1 MLKKTLP
8 FIALLVIA
16 AIFLA
21 SMSTKESIMP
31 NPVILPA
38 VPMQL
43 DFAGEKVPLESSDVF
58 ERMDRELLV
67 NTFWHSNSILMLKRA
82 EKYFPIIEPI
92 LSSHGIP
99 EDFKYL
105 AVIES
110 GLINATSPA
119 GAKGFWQLM
128 RGTAREYGLEVNS
141 NVDERLHLEFST
153 EVACIYLKKAYEK
166 FGSWTLAAAAYN
178 AGRSRVA
185 RYLDYQ
191 QADNYYD
198 LLFGEETGRYVFR
211 ILAAKLLFENPE
223 LYGFNLSSQ
232 QKYTPNEVRWV
243 DVDTAI
249 VSLAKFA
256 SNFDMNYKELKLLN
270 PWLLEPHLNNKSRKP
285 YKIAVKSD

>member
-1 MLKKTLP
+1 MYRKPL
-8 FIALLVIA
+8 F
-16 AIFLA
+16 IFLTA
-21 SMSTKESIMP
+21 FLVVVIVATSTPKSNMP
-31 NPVILPA
+31 TPVK
-38 VPMQL
+38 VPTVPNQL
-43 DFAGEKVPLESSDVF
+43 DFAGENVPLFDADVY

-92 LSSHGIP
+92 LASYKVP
-99 EDFKYL
+99 DDFKYL

-110 GLINATSPA
+110 GLMNATSPA

-128 RGTAREYGLEVNS
+128 RATAREYGLEVNS
-141 NVDERLHLEFST
+141 NVDERLHLELST
-153 EVACIYLKKAYEK
+153 KVACTYLNRAYEK

-178 AGRSRVA
+178 AGRSRVS

-191 QADNYYD
+191 QVDNYYD

-223 LYGFNLSSQ
+223 VYGFDLSNQ
-232 QKYTPNEVRWV
+232 QKYTPNTIRLV

-249 VSLAKFA
+249 VSLANFA
-256 SNFDMNYKELKLLN
+256 SDFGMNYKELKLLN

-285 YKIAVKSD
+285 YKIAVKND

>member
-1 MLKKTLP
+1 M
-8 FIALLVIA
+8 
-16 AIFLA
+16 
-21 SMSTKESIMP
+21 
-31 NPVILPA
+31 
-38 VPMQL
+38 
-43 DFAGEKVPLESSDVF
+43 VPLFENDVY

-92 LSSHGIP
+92 LASYNVP
-99 EDFKYL
+99 DDFKYL

-128 RGTAREYGLEVNS
+128 RATAREYGLEVNS
-141 NVDERLHLEFST
+141 NVDERLHLELST
-153 EVACIYLKKAYEK
+153 KVACTYLNSAYKK

-185 RYLDYQ
+185 RYMNYQ
-191 QADNYYD
+191 QVDNYYD
-198 LLFGEETGRYVFR
+198 MLFGQETGRYVFR

-223 LYGFNLSSQ
+223 VYGFDLSNQ
-232 QKYTPNEVRWV
+232 QKYTPNTVRLV

-249 VSLAKFA
+249 VSLANFA
-256 SNFDMNYKELKLLN
+256 SDFGMNYKELKLIN

-285 YKIAVKSD
+285 YKIAVKND

>member
-1 MLKKTLP
+1 MFKKTLA
-8 FIALLVIA
+8 FIGFFVLA
-16 AIFLA
+16 AIFFV
-21 SMSTKESIMP
+21 SMSTKESNMP
-31 NPVILPA
+31 NPVKLPV
-38 VPMQL
+38 VPIHL
-43 DFAGEKVPLESSDVF
+43 DFAGEEVPLDNSDVY

-141 NVDERLHLEFST
+141 NVDERLHLELST
-153 EVACIYLKKAYEK
+153 EVACVYLKKAHEK

-178 AGRSRVA
+178 AGRARVA
-185 RYLDYQ
+185 RYLEYQ

-223 LYGFNLSSQ
+223 LYGFDLSNQ
-232 QKYTPNEVRWV
+232 QKYTPNQVRLV
-243 DVDTAI
+243 DIDTAI
-249 VSLAKFA
+249 VSLANFA
-256 SNFDMNYKELKLLN
+256 SDFDMNYKELKILN

>member
-1 MLKKTLP
+1 MYKKPIL
-8 FIALLVIA
+8 FIFLTAALLVV
-16 AIFLA
+16 FLA
-21 SMSTKESIMP
+21 TSTPKSNMP
-31 NPVILPA
+31 IPVKVPA
-38 VPMQL
+38 VPAQL
-43 DFAGEKVPLESSDVF
+43 DFAGEMVPLFENDVY

-92 LSSHGIP
+92 LASYNVP
-99 EDFKYL
+99 DDFKYL

-128 RGTAREYGLEVNS
+128 RATAREYGLEVNS
-141 NVDERLHLEFST
+141 NVDERLHLELST
-153 EVACIYLKKAYEK
+153 KVACTYLNSAYKK

-185 RYLDYQ
+185 RYMNYQ
-191 QADNYYD
+191 QVDNYYD
-198 LLFGEETGRYVFR
+198 MLFGQETGRYVFR

-223 LYGFNLSSQ
+223 VYGFDLSNQ
-232 QKYTPNEVRWV
+232 QKYTPNTVRLV

-249 VSLAKFA
+249 VSLANFA
-256 SNFDMNYKELKLLN
+256 SDFGMNYKELKLIN

-285 YKIAVKSD
+285 YKIAVKND

>member
-1 MLKKTLP
+1 MCRKTL
-8 FIALLVIA
+8 I
-16 AIFLA
+16 IFLTA
-21 SMSTKESIMP
+21 FLVVVIVAISTPKSNMP
-31 NPVILPA
+31 IPVKVPA
-38 VPMQL
+38 VPTQL
-43 DFAGEKVPLESSDVF
+43 DFAGENVPLFDTDVY

-92 LSSHGIP
+92 LASYNVP
-99 EDFKYL
+99 DDFKYL

-110 GLINATSPA
+110 GLMNATSPV

-128 RGTAREYGLEVNS
+128 RATAREYGLEVNS
-141 NVDERLHLEFST
+141 NVDERLHLELST
-153 EVACIYLKKAYEK
+153 KVACTYLNRAYEK

-178 AGRSRVA
+178 AGRSRVS

-191 QADNYYD
+191 QVDNYYD

-223 LYGFNLSSQ
+223 VYGFDLSNQ
-232 QKYTPNEVRWV
+232 QKYTPNTIRLV

-249 VSLAKFA
+249 VSLANFA
-256 SNFDMNYKELKLLN
+256 SDFGMNYKELKLLN

-285 YKIAVKSD
+285 YRIAIKND

>member
-1 MLKKTLP
+1 MYRKPL
-8 FIALLVIA
+8 F
-16 AIFLA
+16 IFLTA
-21 SMSTKESIMP
+21 FLVVVIVATSTPKSNMP
-31 NPVILPA
+31 TPVK
-38 VPMQL
+38 VPTVPNQL
-43 DFAGEKVPLESSDVF
+43 DFAGENVPLFDADVY

-92 LSSHGIP
+92 LASYNVP
-99 EDFKYL
+99 DDFKYL

-110 GLINATSPA
+110 GLMNATSPA

-128 RGTAREYGLEVNS
+128 RATAREYGLEVNS
-141 NVDERLHLEFST
+141 NVDERLHLELSAK
-153 EVACIYLKKAYEK
+153 VACTYLNRAYEK

-178 AGRSRVA
+178 AGRSRVS

-191 QADNYYD
+191 QVDNYYD

-223 LYGFNLSSQ
+223 VYGFDLSNQ
-232 QKYTPNEVRWV
+232 QKYTPNTIRLV

-249 VSLAKFA
+249 VSLANFA
-256 SNFDMNYKELKLLN
+256 SDFGMNYKELKLLN

-285 YKIAVKSD
+285 YKIAVKND

>member
-1 MLKKTLP
+1 MYKKTFFFGGLSVL
-8 FIALLVIA
+8 IAT
-16 AIFLA
+16 IFV
-21 SMSTKESIMP
+21 SMSTRNSNMP
-31 NPVILPA
+31 DPVKVPA
-38 VPMQL
+38 VPMDLQ
-43 DFAGEKVPLESSDVF
+43 FAGEQVPLDHPDVY

-92 LSSHGIP
+92 LVSHGIP
-99 EDFKYL
+99 DDFKYL

-128 RGTAREYGLEVNS
+128 RATAREYGLEVNP
-141 NVDERLHLEFST
+141 NVDERLHLELST
-153 EVACIYLKKAYEK
+153 NVACTYLKKAYDK
-166 FGSWTLAAAAYN
+166 FGSWTLSAAAYN

-223 LYGFNLSSQ
+223 VYGFDLSNQ
-232 QKYTPNEVRWV
+232 QKYTPQDIRLV

-249 VSLAKFA
+249 VSLANFA
-256 SNFDMNYKELKLLN
+256 EGFGMNYKELKLLN

-285 YKIAVKSD
+285 YKIAVKND

>member
-1 MLKKTLP
+1 MFKKTLV
-8 FIALLVIA
+8 FL
-16 AIFLA
+16 IFGVLA
-21 SMSTKESIMP
+21 TTFFVSMSTKDSNMP
-31 NPVILPA
+31 DPVKVPA
-38 VPMQL
+38 VPSQL
-43 DFAGEKVPLESSDVF
+43 DFAGETVPLGSSDVY

-92 LSSHGIP
+92 LSSYGIP
-99 EDFKYL
+99 DDFKYL

-128 RGTAREYGLEVNS
+128 RATAREYGLEVNA
-141 NVDERLHLEFST
+141 NVDERLHLELST
-153 EVACIYLKKAYEK
+153 KVACTYLKKAYEK

-223 LYGFNLSSQ
+223 VYGFDLSNQ
-232 QKYTPNEVRWV
+232 QKYTPQNIRLV

-249 VSLAKFA
+249 VSLANFA
-256 SNFDMNYKELKLLN
+256 DDFDMNYKELKLLN

-285 YKIAVKSD
+285 YQIAVKNP

>member
-1 MLKKTLP
+1 MHKKPL
-8 FIALLVIA
+8 F
-16 AIFLA
+16 IFLTA
-21 SMSTKESIMP
+21 FLVVVIVATSTPKSNMP
-31 NPVILPA
+31 VPVK
-38 VPMQL
+38 VPTVPTQL
-43 DFAGEKVPLESSDVF
+43 DFAGEKVPLFNADVY

-92 LSSHGIP
+92 LASYNIP
-99 EDFKYL
+99 DDFKYL

-110 GLINATSPA
+110 GLMNATSPA

-128 RGTAREYGLEVNS
+128 RATAREYGLEVNS
-141 NVDERLHLEFST
+141 NVDERLHLELST
-153 EVACIYLKKAYEK
+153 KVACTYLNRAYEK

-178 AGRSRVA
+178 AGRSRVS

-191 QADNYYD
+191 QVDNYYD

-223 LYGFNLSSQ
+223 VYGFDLSNQ
-232 QKYTPNEVRWV
+232 QKYTPNTIRLV

-249 VSLAKFA
+249 VSLANFA
-256 SNFDMNYKELKLLN
+256 SDFGMNYKELKLLN

-285 YKIAVKSD
+285 YRIAVKND